1 MLSDQPSLYQK
12 RIAVAMS
19 GGVDSS
25 VTAALLLQAG
35 AEVEG
40 VFMRLAQPGIDDH
53 QRRVEGVAAHLGI
66 PLTVLDLSESFAQK
80 VLQPFVAA
88 YLAGVTPNPCVFC
101 NRQIKFGLLLEA
113 MLARR
118 ADFLATGHYV
128 RLTPAPPGIA
138 GAAGATDADDLAL
151 RRGGDPRKDQSYFLC
166 RLKREVLPRILFP
179 LGEKRKTEVY
189 EMAAGL
195 GLSGRHGPESQDVCF
210 LGGQSVADFLTA
222 YVERAEAEQN
232 GPVVAAEGLI
242 VTVEGRQVGR
252 HRGVFRYT
260 IGQRRGLGIP
270 DATPYYVVALDVK
283 ANRVVVGK
291 PEDLLR
297 RQIRLADLNWLIDPP
312 RLPGRF
318 TVQLR
323 HRHRPAPALVE
334 AAADGTITLTFD
346 QPQRAPAPGQY
357 AALYHDD
364 QLLAGGE
371 ILPLL
376 SLSA

>member
-1 MLSDQPSLYQK
+1 
-12 RIAVAMS
+12 MS

-25 VTAALLLQAG
+25 VTAALMLQAG

-40 VFMRLAQPGIDDH
+40 VFMRLAQPGIEDH

-66 PLTVLDLSESFAQK
+66 PLTVLDLAEPFGQK

-88 YLAGVTPNPCVFC
+88 YLAGLTPNPCVFC

-113 MLARR
+113 MLSRGV
-118 ADFLATGHYV
+118 DFLATGHYV
-128 RLTPAPPGIA
+128 RLTPALPL
-138 GAAGATDADDLAL
+138 DRLL
-151 RRGGDPRKDQSYFLC
+151 CRGLDPRKDQSYFLC

-189 EMAAGL
+189 ELAASL

-210 LGGQSVADFLTA
+210 LGEQTVADFLAA
-222 YVERAEAEQN
+222 YAGQEAPAE
-232 GPVVAAEGLI
+232 GPAGGLI
-242 VTVEGRQVGR
+242 VTTDGREVGR

-270 DATPYYVVALDVK
+270 DDTPYYVVALD
-283 ANRVVVGK
+283 AQSNRVVVGK

-297 RQIRLADLNWLIDPP
+297 RQIRLGALNWLIDPP
-312 RLPGRF
+312 RLPARF
-318 TVQLR
+318 SVQLR
-323 HRHRPAPALVE
+323 HRHRPAPALLTP
-334 AAADGTITLTFD
+334 AADGTFTLDFD

-357 AALYHDD
+357 AAFYQED
-364 QLLAGGE
+364 QLLGGGE
-371 ILPLL
+371 IL
-376 SLSA
+376 S